1 MTPPQTRQ
9 ASGSQIDLF
18 LVEAVVMNMVENL
31 QASTSPLW
39 KPRGSQIEPFLV
51 EAVVMN
57 MVENLL
63 ASPSPLWGLYG
74 VYVLGRERRYLEA
87 GVFSSSGGLVWR
99 VRSRA

>member
-1 MTPPQTRQ
+1 MTTPQTRQ
-9 ASGSQIDLF
+9 ASGSQIDVF

-63 ASPSPLWGLYG
+63 ASPPPL
-74 VYVLGRERRYLEA
+74 
-87 GVFSSSGGLVWR
+87 GLVWR
-99 VRSRA
+99 VRARA